1 MHLILSL
8 ALLAAGWLAV
18 GTPAYA
24 EYPDRPIKMVVPL
37 APGGGTDITA
47 RTVAT
52 AISADWNTTIAVEN
66 KTGGGTSIASLA
78 VATAPADGYTVYV
91 NTASFLISARTIPN
105 LRYDAHNDF
114 TPVSLL
120 ASSDHILVV
129 SPRVPVKT
137 FAEFRDWVRAKNG
150 AATFASFGAGSS
162 SHLGFEL
169 FLHRAGLNMVHVPYK
184 GNAPAMTDLLGGH
197 VDAMFA
203 DHVDDA
209 LKASGLPML
218 AVMGPKRL
226 PEIPDVPTLQ
236 ELGVKDFTSSSFYGL
251 MVRKGTP
258 DAIVEKWSAAAHKA
272 LQTKTVR
279 DTLQLQGIVPA
290 GTTPKEYAAFLKK
303 EDAKYAETLRLPS
316 VAAGLGLKP

>member
-1 MHLILSL
+1 MRLILSL
-8 ALLAAGWLAV
+8 GALAAGWLAV
-18 GTPAYA
+18 TAPAHA
-24 EYPDRPIKMVVPL
+24 EYPDRPIKMIVPL

-47 RTVAT
+47 RTVA
-52 AISADWNTTIAVEN
+52 AAVAADWNATIAVEN
-66 KTGGGTSIASLA
+66 KTGGGTSIASAA
-78 VATAPADGYTVYV
+78 VANAPADGYTVYV
-91 NTASFLISARTIPN
+91 NTASFLISARTITN
-105 LRYDAHNDF
+105 LRYDARKDF

-120 ASSDHILVV
+120 AASDHILVV
-129 SPRVPVKT
+129 SPRIPVKT
-137 FAEFRDWVRAKNG
+137 YAEFRDWVIAKKG

-169 FLHRAGLNMVHVPYK
+169 FLHRAGLDMVHVPYK

-209 LKASGLPML
+209 LKSSGLPML

-236 ELGVKDFTSSSFYGL
+236 ELGVKDFTSNSFYGL
-251 MVRKGTP
+251 MVRAGTP

-272 LQTKTVR
+272 LQTKAVR
-279 DTLQLQGIVPA
+279 DALQLQGIVPA
-290 GTTPKEYAAFLKK
+290 GTTPKEYVAFLKK
-303 EDAKYAETLRLPS
+303 EDAKYAETLQLPR
-316 VAAGLGLKP
+316 VAAEFGTKP